1 MELFIIVILIFIV
14 FSSYMI
20 TKIIDSIGFIFVNL
34 VILWFV
40 LLRAYFEIR
49 HKKNFYPYLEAFIIT
64 TILHLVWF
72 EQIQVPVI
80 FWPVWFVLIMFVLAE
95 IIKLIPLPY
104 RRWVERKAE
113 RAVNET
119 KAIIKRL

>member
-14 FSSYMI
+14 FSSYII